1 MNTMRM
7 TKRNDIGIAYFK
19 GPQTIKH
26 DVEDHMVEMPK
37 CAGESDSKFNEIMS
51 EMFKDGR
58 YPVKVRDIFNGQLED
73 PGMVH
78 SIVAEKLK
86 QDKCVMREFIHA
98 ALNRQNKLMDTLIK
112 DEKISEAYATEQLES
127 LNFFHAVLRDV
138 YEDADAQD
146 RISLKKILD
155 TDEELFT
162 AINLAEKDK
171 SSKTAKILAGGVALF
186 IASYVLAFISIEPNA
201 MVKMATLQY
210 GG

>member
-7 TKRNDIGIAYFK
+7 AKREISGVPYFK

-26 DVEDHMVEMPK
+26 DVETLMLSMPK
-37 CAGESDSKFNEIMS
+37 CEDGSDSRFNEILS
-51 EMFKDGR
+51 DMFKDGR

-98 ALNRQNKLMDTLIK
+98 ALGRQNKLMDTLIR
-112 DEKISEAYATEQLES
+112 DEKITETYAAEQLES
-127 LNFFHAVLRDV
+127 LNFFHTVLRDV

-146 RISLKKILD
+146 RQSLKKILD

-162 AINLAEKDK
+162 AINLAKKDK
-171 SSKTAKILAGGVALF
+171 SSKTAKILTGGVALF